1 MGGDELVLSVKPLF
15 TKQVDRLNVRVYAD
29 RREMGRAAG
38 ESVAERLRQLLDEQ
52 AEVRM
57 VFAAA
62 PSQLEMLDTLC
73 QAEGI
78 DWSRVTAFHM
88 DEYIGLPEASPQ
100 RFAHFL
106 HLHLFDRVHPGTVHL
121 IEGNRDPHAEC
132 ERYARLIRDKPLD
145 IICLGIG
152 ENGHLAFNDP
162 PVADFEDPEV
172 IKRVALDPLCRR
184 QQVNDGCFDDLES
197 VPAHALTLTIPT
209 LMSGRYLV
217 CAVPGESKRLAV
229 AKTLNEPVSTSCPAS
244 ILRYHPDCTL
254 YLDLESSGVTYDL
267 SHH

>member
-1 MGGDELVLSVKPLF
+1 MVTSVKPLY

-29 RREMGRAAG
+29 RRKMGRAAG
-38 ESVAERLRQLLDEQ
+38 EAVAERLRRLLEKQ
-52 AEVRM
+52 PEVRM

-62 PSQLEMLDTLC
+62 PSQVEVLDTLC
-73 QAEGI
+73 REEGI

-88 DEYIGLPEASPQ
+88 DEYIGLPEESPQ
-100 RFAHFL
+100 WFARFL
-106 HLHLFDRVHPGTVHL
+106 HRHLFDRVRPGTVHV

-132 ERYARLIRDKPLD
+132 ERYTRLIREKPLD
-145 IICLGIG
+145 IVCLGIG

-172 IKRVALDPLCRR
+172 IKRVALDSICRR
-184 QQVNDGCFDDLES
+184 QQVNDGCFADLDA
-197 VPAHALTLTIPT
+197 VPTHALTLTIPT

-217 CAVPGESKRLAV
+217 CTVPGQSKRKAV
-229 AKTLNEPVSTSCPAS
+229 NKTLNEPVGTACPAS

-254 YLDLESSGVTYDL
+254 YLDLEASGV
-267 SHH
+267 SHDPSRH